1 MNIGQNMK
9 NFYRKWQPVVIITGI
24 ALTGTA
30 VTFAFA
36 MALDQLSCEARWAD
50 SGRAHTWSVLGG
62 CQVADKM
69 GRMIPEKTLREM
81 Q

>member
-1 MNIGQNMK
+1 MNIGQTMK
-9 NFYRKWQPVVIITGI
+9 RFYREWDSVITPTSVI
-24 ALTGTA
+24 LVGTVA
-30 VTFAFA
+30 IFAFA
-36 MALDQLSCEARWAD
+36 LALDRLGCEARWAD

-62 CQVADKM
+62 CLVADKM